1 MTLAKGK
8 SDHPGW
14 FAYARLYSTEYYGAC
29 GMEYPASSP
38 PQAQGNIAYC
48 SLGGCAISLPNL

>member
-1 MTLAKGK
+1 MK